1 MRLLPLLALLG
12 LATGGQAGPRLDPAA
27 IERAAAYS
35 ASRGETALLVWQNG
49 RVIYERGSSAAPR
62 VFSITKSL
70 VSIGVIRDTQTGG
83 LALSSLIGF
92 PAARGSSL
100 ADLLNQTSGL
110 HPAQQEFY
118 STGLRDKNAVLS
130 RLTAATTPRLFA
142 YGASHW
148 EVLAEEIRLHR
159 GLPLE
164 GWLRRFVPGADSEV
178 VARWRRDGQGVPFFS
193 TGARMQPRELLP
205 AAREVLRGLGR
216 GKWPDQVR
224 ALIAAGT
231 PGNRMYALGFWLNRG
246 ATAPGAREISV
257 ESVVSQAHAPSF
269 WHQGCLSRR
278 APADLVAMIGT
289 RGQRVYLVPSLDLA
303 VIRFGQAPGYSDAA
317 FLGALFGS

>member
-1 MRLLPLLALLG
+1 MRLLPLLAVLG
-12 LATGGQAGPRLDPAA
+12 LAASGQAGQRLDPAA
-27 IERAAAYS
+27 VERAAAYS

-70 VSIGVIRDTQTGG
+70 VSVGVIRDAQAGG
-83 LALSSLIGF
+83 LSLSSLIRF
-92 PAARGSSL
+92 PAARGATL

-110 HPAQQEFY
+110 NPAQREFY
-118 STGLRDKNAVLS
+118 STGLRDKHAVLNQ
-130 RLTAATTPRLFA
+130 LTAATTPRLFA

-205 AAREVLRGLGR
+205 AAREVLRGLDR
-216 GKWPDQVR
+216 DKWPEQVR
-224 ALIAAGT
+224 ALFASGT

-257 ESVVSQAHAPSF
+257 ENVVSQSHEPSF
-269 WHQGCLSRR
+269 WQQGCLSRR
-278 APADLVAMIGT
+278 APSDLVAMIGT

-303 VIRFGQAPGYSDAA
+303 IIRFGQAPGYSDAA
-317 FLGALFGS
+317 LLGALFGR